1 MTSTAEQIE
10 ARPEAVPFLALRGV
24 EKSFGRNHVLRGI
37 DLRIAKG
44 EIITLLGGSGTGKSV
59 ILKHMIGLLR
69 ADRGEIRVDGRDVTR
84 LSERDWV
91 ELRRR
96 FGYVFQGGALF
107 DSLSVLE
114 NVAYPLREHLDFKEA
129 QVRERVA
136 WALESVGLAGIEA
149 MMPAELSGG
158 MRKRVAVARAIAL
171 QPDAILYDEPTTGL
185 DPENSRRIGEL
196 IVSLRDQMGVT
207 SIVVTHELELCF
219 AISDRVAL
227 LKEGRFVACDEAE
240 RIRRSDDPV
249 VRSFLAGGGSLE
261 ADSVWLTREDAE
273 AGEGAA
279 ANDGAGTAVGGQ
291 EGDDGA

>member
-1 MTSTAEQIE
+1 MTSGLEQTRVSE
-10 ARPEAVPFLALRGV
+10 ATVPFLDLRGV

-37 DLRIAKG
+37 DLTIAPG

-59 ILKHMIGLLR
+59 LLKHMIGLLR
-69 ADRGEIRVDGRDVTR
+69 ADRGEVWVEGRDVTR

-96 FGYVFQGGALF
+96 YGYVFQGGALF

-114 NVAYPLREHLDFKEA
+114 NVAYPLREHLDMSE
-129 QVRERVA
+129 REIDERVA

-171 QPDAILYDEPTTGL
+171 QPSAILYDEPTTGL
-185 DPENSRRIGEL
+185 DPANSRRIGEL
-196 IVSLRDQMGVT
+196 IVSLRDRLGVT
-207 SIVVTHELELCF
+207 SVVVTHELELCF

-227 LKEGRFVACDEAE
+227 LKEGRLVACDDAEA
-240 RIRRSDDPV
+240 IRHSPDPV

-261 ADSVWLTREDAE
+261 ADSVWMTRDEDDAQE
-273 AGEGAA
+273 AATGAGE
-279 ANDGAGTAVGGQ
+279 
-291 EGDDGA
+291 EDDGA